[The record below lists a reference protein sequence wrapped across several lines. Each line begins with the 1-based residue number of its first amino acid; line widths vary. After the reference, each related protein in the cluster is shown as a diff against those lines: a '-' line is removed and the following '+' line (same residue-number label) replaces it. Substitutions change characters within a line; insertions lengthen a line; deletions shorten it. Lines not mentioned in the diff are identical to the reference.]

1 MTYQEVAGMVEAFGL
16 PCAYLQF
23 EEGAG
28 PGCPFVV
35 FYYPGRNDFIADD
48 VNYAKISELVIELYS
63 DNKDFVSENA
73 VETVLDAYGMT
84 YSKEETY
91 IGSEK
96 MFEVI
101 YTMEVLINARESGQ
115 IWT

>member
-1 MTYQEVAGMVEAFGL
+1 MTYSEIAGMVEAFGL
-16 PCAYLQF
+16 PCAYFQF

-35 FYYPGRNDFIADD
+35 FYYPGRNDFMADD
-48 VNYAKISELVIELYS
+48 GNYAKITALVIELYS
-63 DNKDFVSENA
+63 DNKDFVSEST
-73 VETVLDAYGMT
+73 VETVLDAYGMV
-84 YSKEETY
+84 YQKEETY

-101 YTMEVLINARESGQ
+101 YTMEVLINGGE
-115 IWT
+115 